1 MTSFMEEYRA
11 GRVTSEDIDRWVDE
25 WRNSK
30 PGSPAAQVDLYDWLG
45 MTWYDY
51 QGFVI
56 TNEINRD
63 PVEVARLQRSIEQ
76 ARNGQ
81 TVPWRIAMP
90 EL

>member
-1 MTSFMEEYRA
+1 MEEYRA
-11 GRVTSEDIDRWVDE
+11 GRVTSADIDSWVAE
-25 WRNSK
+25 WRNSR

-45 MTWYDY
+45 MTWSQY

-63 PVEVARLQRSIEQ
+63 PAEVARLRKSVEQ
-76 ARNGQ
+76 ARNGE
-81 TVPWRIAMP
+81 TVPWREAMR